1 MEFIDP
7 KIDEY
12 VSAHSEDEPLVLKE
26 LTRETWLKA
35 INPRMLAGHLQG
47 RTLSMI
53 SHMIKPKTALEIG
66 TFTGYSAI
74 CLAEG
79 LAENG
84 KIITIDINEELEAFA
99 KKYFVK
105 AGIETKIEQRIGDA
119 MELVPSI
126 TEELDLVFIDADKTN
141 YANYYEMVLPKLRI
155 GGYIIADNVLW
166 SGKIL
171 EDSNKYDADTKAL
184 IDFNKKVQADNRV
197 QNVLFPIR
205 DGIQVIRKK

>member
-1 MEFIDP
+1 MEFLDP

-53 SHMIKPKTALEIG
+53 SHMIKPKTVLEIG

-79 LAENG
+79 LAQNG
-84 KIITIDINEELEAFA
+84 KIITIDINEELEYFA

-119 MELVPSI
+119 MEFVPSI

-184 IDFNKKVQADNRV
+184 IDFNKKVQSDNRV

>member
-1 MEFIDP
+1 MEFIEP

-12 VSAHSEDEPLVLKE
+12 VLAHSEDEPLVLNE

-47 RTLSMI
+47 RTLSMLCR
-53 SHMIKPKTALEIG
+53 MIQPKVVLEIG

-84 KIITIDINEELEAFA
+84 KLITIDINEELENFA

-105 AGIETKIEQRIGDA
+105 AGLENAIEQRIGDA
-119 MELVPSI
+119 TKIIPEI
-126 TEELDLVFIDADKTN
+126 NEELDLVFIDADKAN
-141 YANYYEMVLPKLRI
+141 YANYYDMVLPMLKT

-171 EDSNKYDADTKAL
+171 EDYEKCDVDTKTL
-184 IDFNKKVQADNRV
+184 IDFNKKVQEDDSV

-205 DGIQVIRKK
+205 DGIQLIRKK

>member
-1 MEFIDP
+1 MEFLDP

-53 SHMIKPKTALEIG
+53 SHMIKPKTVLEIG

-79 LAENG
+79 LAQNG
-84 KIITIDINEELEAFA
+84 KIITIDINEELEYFA

-119 MELVPSI
+119 MEFVPSI

-171 EDSNKYDADTKAL
+171 EDSNKDDADTKAL